1 MLNLIRYS
9 LILFACLVATNVWA
23 APKLFIEQ
31 PVFDFGEISQGQT
44 VPHIFKFKNDGD
56 DPLIIDRVR
65 SSCGCTAVLLS
76 DKTLAPGES
85 GEIKANFDSTRFRGA
100 VTKTITLYNNDP
112 VQPVKKLSIK
122 GNIQVLLSVVPSR
135 INLEQVAIGKTAT
148 TKLTLE
154 NHGDKELRLGEIRT
168 SSPDLTFVLPAET
181 LSAGESAIIDVQLT
195 PRAGQKRFNGYVIIP
210 ANGQLKSDLRIP
222 VLADIRQ

>member
-1 MLNLIRYS
+1 
-9 LILFACLVATNVWA
+9 
-23 APKLFIEQ
+23 
-31 PVFDFGEISQGQT
+31 
-44 VPHIFKFKNDGD
+44 
-56 DPLIIDRVR
+56 
-65 SSCGCTAVLLS
+65 
-76 DKTLAPGES
+76 
-85 GEIKANFDSTRFRGA
+85 
-100 VTKTITLYNNDP
+100 
-112 VQPVKKLSIK
+112 
-122 GNIQVLLSVVPSR
+122 VPSR